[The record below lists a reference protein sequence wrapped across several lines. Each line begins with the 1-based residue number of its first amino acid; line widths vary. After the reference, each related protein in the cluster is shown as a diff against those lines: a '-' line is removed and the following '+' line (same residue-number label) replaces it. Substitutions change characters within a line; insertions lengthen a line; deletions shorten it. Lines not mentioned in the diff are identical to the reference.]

1 MLLKKE
7 EWATIRK
14 SIQWLWRAS
23 HGVRLR
29 LLIGS
34 TIGILHVAAGLLFI
48 FISKRVVDTAAHQM
62 NGSKEDLFLN
72 AALLGIL
79 MLGEVL
85 LGVTASWM
93 NTQNDLRMNNRVRLG
108 IFSRLFAGQWN
119 GKERF
124 HTGDTLNRL
133 EEDVQT
139 VTTTVCETFPDVV
152 VTLVQLLAAFYFLFC
167 MDATLALVT
176 VAIMPVFLLLSKI
189 YMVRLRQMTKEI
201 RNTDSK
207 LESVLQESLQHRVL
221 IQSMEHSRK
230 TTQQVDT
237 WQQKLY
243 RQVMARTR
251 FSLFSRSMITIGF
264 AAGYLVAFLWG
275 ALQLHQHAITFGVMT
290 AFLQLVNRIQ
300 RPTVDL
306 TKQIPSLVHASTSVD
321 RLVELEDIPLEEQGE
336 PRMLEGTAGVRLHN
350 VTFRYPDGARDI
362 VHELSYDFPPGSRT
376 AIVGETGTG
385 KSTLI
390 RLLLAILRP
399 QSGEIQLYTDVSL
412 KATALT
418 RCNLVYVPQ
427 GNTLLSGTIRDNLKM
442 GNEYAT
448 DQEMQEALHTAAAD
462 FVLELPEGLD
472 TECGERG
479 TGLSEGQAQR
489 IAIARGLLR
498 PGSILLLDELTSSL
512 DAETER
518 TLLERLCT
526 TRHGKTMIFITH
538 REIIKE
544 YCDRILRL

>member
-1 MLLKKE
+1 MFVKKE
-7 EWATIRK
+7 EWVTIRK
-14 SIQWLWRAS
+14 SISWLWQAS
-23 HGVRLR
+23 DGVRWR
-29 LLIGS
+29 LLVGS
-34 TIGILHVAAGLLFI
+34 TIGVMHVAAGLLFI
-48 FISKRVVDTAAHQM
+48 FISKRVVDTAAHQAA
-62 NGSKEDLFLN
+62 GTKEDLFLN
-72 AALLGIL
+72 AALLGML

-93 NTQNDLRMNNRVRLG
+93 NTQNDLRMNNRVRLS

-152 VTLVQLLAAFYFLFC
+152 VTLVQLIAAFYFLFR
-167 MDATLALVT
+167 MDATLALIT
-176 VAIMPVFLLLSKI
+176 VAIMPVFLMLSKI

-230 TTQQVDT
+230 TTRQVDS

-243 RQVMARTR
+243 QQVMARTR

-321 RLVELEDIPLEEQGE
+321 RLAELVDIPIEEQGE
-336 PRMLEGTAGVRLHN
+336 PHMLKGTAGIRLQD
-350 VTFRYPDGARDI
+350 VTFRYPDGTRDI
-362 VHELSYDFPPGSRT
+362 LHRFSYDFPPGSRT

-442 GNEYAT
+442 GNEHAT
-448 DQEMQEALHTAAAD
+448 DQDMQEVLHTAAAD
-462 FVLELPEGLD
+462 FVFELPDGLD

-518 TLLERLCT
+518 ILLERLCAT
-526 TRHGKTMIFITH
+526 YSEKTMIFITH

-544 YCDRILRL
+544 YCDQILHL